1 MGIKL
6 SGGNQAPGNAPAND
20 PAANQRLTMGQK
32 ILKWSR
38 WTLAFLTIVYA
49 IAVIVVVWLI
59 EYDAEDS
66 HLTSVMM
73 YMPQ

>member
-1 MGIKL
+1 M
-6 SGGNQAPGNAPAND
+6 S
-20 PAANQRLTMGQK
+20 QK

-38 WTLAFLTIVYA
+38 WTLAFITIVYA

-73 YMPQ
+73 YMPQYI